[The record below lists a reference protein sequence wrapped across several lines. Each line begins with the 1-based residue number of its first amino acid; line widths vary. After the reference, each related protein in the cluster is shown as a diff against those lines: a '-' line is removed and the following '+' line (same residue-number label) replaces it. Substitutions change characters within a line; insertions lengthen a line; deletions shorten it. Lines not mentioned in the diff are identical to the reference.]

1 MNQQQREGRLEPG
14 PADRLRRARAL
25 DLERS
30 EVPESHPRHG
40 GEDLGGTEGHNRD
53 VPEEVL
59 PRAVLLVEGVS
70 DRAALVELAR
80 RRGHDLAADGVAVVA
95 MGGATNVGHH
105 VRRWAGRGV
114 RLGGLCDLG
123 EAAWFARALGH
134 RPTPGAEHGVGVC
147 VVDLEDELIRALG
160 VAGVE
165 EVIAREGE
173 LASLQTLR
181 RQPAQRTRLPQEHLH
196 RFLGARSGNKERF
209 ARLLVGAVDLDRVP
223 PVLHA
228 VLDHALR

>member
-1 MNQQQREGRLEPG
+1 
-14 PADRLRRARAL
+14 
-25 DLERS
+25 
-30 EVPESHPRHG
+30 
-40 GEDLGGTEGHNRD
+40 
-53 VPEEVL
+53 
-59 PRAVLLVEGVS
+59 
-70 DRAALVELAR
+70 
-80 RRGHDLAADGVAVVA
+80 
-95 MGGATNVGHH
+95 
-105 VRRWAGRGV
+105 
-114 RLGGLCDLG
+114 
-123 EAAWFARALGH
+123 
-134 RPTPGAEHGVGVC
+134 VC